1 MTTSENISAALALL
15 AIFVLFGIV
24 GELEYRDIEYLE
36 AKKQEHIR

>member
-36 AKKQEHIR
+36 AKRQEQTR